1 MLGANVRWTRGAP
14 PDVRHRAPP
23 RLAPAELIPH
33 STLSP
38 DLSGESG
45 NGHTYGWSAPI
56 TAFGREYENYFQ
68 WPEVT
73 DR

>member
-1 MLGANVRWTRGAP
+1 MAGARLFAQARRTYLGVPNLITN
-14 PDVRHRAPP
+14 HP
-23 RLAPAELIPH
+23 RVAY
-33 STLSP
+33 STFTH

-45 NGHTYGWSAPI
+45 KSHTYGWSAPI
-56 TAFGREYENYFQ
+56 TAFGLRHENYFQ